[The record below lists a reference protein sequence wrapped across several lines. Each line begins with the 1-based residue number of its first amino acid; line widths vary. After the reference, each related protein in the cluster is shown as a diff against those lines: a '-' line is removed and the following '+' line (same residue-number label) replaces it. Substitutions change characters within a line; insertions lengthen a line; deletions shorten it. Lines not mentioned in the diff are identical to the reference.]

1 MSQPL
6 GKLGRNESAPTIVN
20 WRWYYHLPNLAVW
33 LVAVTALV
41 VTKVSNT
48 RRDWLVV
55 IALVLSF
62 VLWQMEGF
70 GVLVAILALAWIVV
84 WMTSPRRTPY
94 SAV

>member
-1 MSQPL
+1 MT
-6 GKLGRNESAPTIVN
+6 N
-20 WRWYYHLPNLAVW
+20 LPNLAVW
-33 LVAVTALV
+33 LAAVSALV